1 MGKYD
6 VLMGK
11 YLSNR
16 ERFADF
22 FNGVLFGGEQV
33 VDPDM
38 LERAAGDY
46 PAAGKKSQKP
56 GDRSTDVNSCGRKG
70 FVEKNTGI

>member
-33 VDPDM
+33 VDSDM

-46 PAAGKKSQKP
+46 PA
-56 GDRSTDVNSCGRKG
+56 GRTNVIFG
-70 FVEKNTGI
+70 HQRQN